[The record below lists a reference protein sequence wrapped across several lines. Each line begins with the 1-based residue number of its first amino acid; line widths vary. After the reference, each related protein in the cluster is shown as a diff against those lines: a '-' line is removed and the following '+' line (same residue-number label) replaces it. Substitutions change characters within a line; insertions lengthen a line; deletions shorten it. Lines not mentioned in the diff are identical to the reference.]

1 MSSYEY
7 ADRLK
12 ETVKKLSDFLSL
24 EELHHQ
30 RCRGEVLPSEK
41 QLQELISLCRSL
53 IFPGFYGLPDV
64 SKENLLYHTGINTEK
79 LFEVLVKQISA
90 GLLFQKNTDH
100 TDSDLKRLQESA
112 EQKAIDFIT
121 FLPEMRHILSTDVTA
136 MYNGDPAA
144 QNKAEVILCYPA
156 IRAICNYRIAH
167 KLLELDVPLIPRIIT
182 EMAHSETGIDIHP
195 GAVIGIF
202 RHRPRNRSRN
212 RSDLRYRKQ
221 SEAISG
227 SNVGGS
233 QFSTGRK
240 QQSH

>member
-79 LFEVLVKQISA
+79 
-90 GLLFQKNTDH
+90 
-100 TDSDLKRLQESA
+100 
-112 EQKAIDFIT
+112 T
-121 FLPEMRHILSTDVTA
+121 FRSIGQTNLS
-136 MYNGDPAA
+136 
-144 QNKAEVILCYPA
+144 
-156 IRAICNYRIAH
+156 
-167 KLLELDVPLIPRIIT
+167 RII
-182 EMAHSETGIDIHP
+182 IP
-195 GAVIGIF
+195 KKY
-202 RHRPRNRSRN
+202 RS
-212 RSDLRYRKQ
+212 YRQ
-221 SEAISG
+221 
-227 SNVGGS
+227 
-233 QFSTGRK
+233 
-240 QQSH
+240 

>member
-121 FLPEMRHILSTDVTA
+121 FLPEMRRILSTDVTA

-167 KLLELDVPLIPRIIT
+167 KLLELDVPLIPRIL
-182 EMAHSETGIDIHP
+182 SLIH
-195 GAVIGIF
+195 I
-202 RHRPRNRSRN
+202 
-212 RSDLRYRKQ
+212 
-221 SEAISG
+221 
-227 SNVGGS
+227 
-233 QFSTGRK
+233 
-240 QQSH
+240 

>member
-90 GLLFQKNTDH
+90 GLLFQK
-100 TDSDLKRLQESA
+100 
-112 EQKAIDFIT
+112 KAFAIAVK
-121 FLPEMRHILSTDVTA
+121 LP
-136 MYNGDPAA
+136 P
-144 QNKAEVILCYPA
+144 
-156 IRAICNYRIAH
+156 
-167 KLLELDVPLIPRIIT
+167 
-182 EMAHSETGIDIHP
+182 
-195 GAVIGIF
+195 
-202 RHRPRNRSRN
+202 
-212 RSDLRYRKQ
+212 
-221 SEAISG
+221 
-227 SNVGGS
+227 
-233 QFSTGRK
+233 
-240 QQSH
+240 